1 MKILAISQEI
11 PPVDWDSLEEMLKNE
26 ARALH
31 EMYMEGHVREFYFTD
46 RGEAV
51 LVLESAS
58 PEEAVHILKKL
69 PLVENGKI
77 RFDLMELHPY
87 SGFARLF

>member
-11 PPVDWDSLEEMLKNE
+11 PPVVWDSLEEVLKQE
-26 ARALH
+26 ALVLH
-31 EMYMEGHVREFYFTD
+31 DLYLEELVREFYFTD

-51 LVLESAS
+51 LVLESATL
-58 PEEAVHILKKL
+58 EDAENILKKL
-69 PLVENGKI
+69 PLVEIGKI